1 MVHNDPQD
9 PRRGP
14 ERGPEWVEDAKTEI
28 SGMTKEGLSH
38 PSTKP
43 VLTGAAIGAV
53 AGALLPIISLPVG
66 AIVGATVVFWNRI
79 KR

>member
-1 MVHNDPQD
+1 MDERNPRGND
-9 PRRGP
+9 
-14 ERGPEWVEDAKTEI
+14 WVEDAKTEI
-28 SGMTKEGLSH
+28 SGMAKGGLDH

-53 AGALLPIISLPVG
+53 AGALLPVVSLPLGALVG
-66 AIVGATVVFWNRI
+66 AGFAFYNRI